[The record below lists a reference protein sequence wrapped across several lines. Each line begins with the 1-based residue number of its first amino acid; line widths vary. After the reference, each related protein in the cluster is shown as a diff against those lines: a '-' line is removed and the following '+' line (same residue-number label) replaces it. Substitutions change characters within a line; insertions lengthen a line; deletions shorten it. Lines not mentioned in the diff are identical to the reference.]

1 MSVRE
6 QERRQ
11 KEAERRMDKEMR
23 RADKETRREIEAR
36 AGRPTRG
43 CGKLSGGSK
52 RAMSSRVPCPA

>member
-11 KEAERRMDKEMR
+11 KEAQRRIDKEMR

-36 AGRPTRG
+36 AGAE
-43 CGKLSGGSK
+43 GS
-52 RAMSSRVPCPA
+52 MGVSVSSR